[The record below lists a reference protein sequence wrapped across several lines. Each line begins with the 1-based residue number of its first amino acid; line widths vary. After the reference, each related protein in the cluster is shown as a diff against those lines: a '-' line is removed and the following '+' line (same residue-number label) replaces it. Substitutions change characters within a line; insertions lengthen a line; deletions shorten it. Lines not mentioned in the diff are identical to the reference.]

1 MLLRLSFISLIVW
14 FLYRIPSEFLNL
26 DIFKIKKV
34 NIGENSKIL
43 NEELSVVAEKM
54 YDKSIWQLDMKKLK
68 KELSK
73 DVRLESVEIS
83 HEKVG
88 EVDIKSG
95 GEKITL
101 LCTNWRAYLFNG

>member
-1 MLLRLSFISLIVW
+1 
-14 FLYRIPSEFLNL
+14 
-26 DIFKIKKV
+26 
-34 NIGENSKIL
+34 
-43 NEELSVVAEKM
+43 M

-88 EVDIKSG
+88 EVDIKVE
-95 GEKITL
+95 EKNYFIMHKL
-101 LCTNWRAYLFNG
+101 ESVFI